1 MKIDA
6 AAGIYQK
13 SLSII
18 GSLYEQAAH
27 GICIFNSPIFMGIYY
42 PQRAFLTKELRITI
56 FFSILP
62 NFNNDS
68 KLTKLS
74 ILQPMFGKQAL

>member
-27 GICIFNSPIFMGIYY
+27 GICIFNSSMFIGIYY
-42 PQRAFLTKELRITI
+42 PQRAFLTMELRITI

-68 KLTKLS
+68 KLTMLL
-74 ILQPMFGKQAL
+74 ILQPIFAKRAL